1 MLSMLINGMIL
12 GFVSSPS
19 CPSNAEGIRLG
30 TRYHAGYTLL
40 VAGGA
45 VVGDVVVLAAI
56 LLGVLPLLATFPVLN
71 TVLYLL
77 GSAVLLYV
85 SWGIFQEAFHP
96 TNSWAHHQTT
106 TAASRLRAFWTGFA
120 ITTFNPFTLVWWV
133 GLLAPKFENEEGILP
148 FSVAVLAGSFLWFLL
163 LAIILRLGQTL
174 LTNRLRRW
182 VLLASG
188 LVVLGYALYFL
199 LEGLGMIHV
208 GVMSPY
214 SVATHI

>member
-1 MLSMLINGMIL
+1 MLSTLINGMIL

-30 TRYHAGYTLL
+30 TRYHPGYALL

-45 VVGDVVVLAAI
+45 IVGDAVVLAAI
-56 LLGVLPLLATFPVLN
+56 LLGILPLLAAFPVLN

-85 SWGIFQEAFHP
+85 SWGIFREAFYP
-96 TNSWAHHQTT
+96 SNSWSRHQQEMTP
-106 TAASRLRAFWTGFA
+106 ASRLRAFWTGFA

-133 GLLAPKFENEEGILP
+133 GLLAPKFENDESVLP

-163 LAIILRLGQTL
+163 LAIVLRVGQTV

-182 VLLASG
+182 ILMASG

-199 LEGLGMIHV
+199 WEGVSMIAV
-208 GVMSPY
+208 RG
-214 SVATHI
+214 